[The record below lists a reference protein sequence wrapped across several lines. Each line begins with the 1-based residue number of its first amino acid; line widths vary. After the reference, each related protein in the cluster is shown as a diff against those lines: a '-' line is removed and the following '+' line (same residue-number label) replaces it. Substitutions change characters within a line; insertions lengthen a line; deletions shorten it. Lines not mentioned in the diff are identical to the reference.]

1 MGLHQIQQQQ
11 YQLQQQP
18 QQQQQ
23 EQQQQQQQL
32 ETEESKFKRYFYNR
46 AQAQSE
52 KAEEYLSELDRL
64 ARGAKLDQEM
74 PHSALE
80 ALVREKFVLG
90 LKDRNVQVKIRHFT
104 VLH

>member
-11 YQLQQQP
+11 YQIQQQP
-18 QQQQQ
+18 
-23 EQQQQQQQL
+23 QQQQQQL
-32 ETEESKFKRYFYNR
+32 ETEESKFKRYFHNR

-52 KAEEYLSELDRL
+52 KVEEFLTELDRL

-90 LKDRNVQVKIRHFT
+90 LKDRQVQV
-104 VLH
+104 